1 MYDSVQTGR
10 VGRECEIVYSM
21 EDYEQNTKQCTL
33 WKSRD
38 IMVYSV
44 QYGMV
49 GIECKIV
56 YSM

>member
-10 VGRECEIVYSM
+10 VERECEIVYSM
-21 EDYEQNTKQCTL
+21 EDYEQNAKQCTL

-49 GIECKIV
+49 GI
-56 YSM
+56 